1 MPRNASRRNGNQN
14 RAKRLRPRKRNQ
26 ENPGCLVRT
35 HPAQGFNVP
44 AGATRLVSG
53 PEFVRIRDNTIHE
66 FIQFIPANSITSS
79 NVGTSYAGFN
89 FTLSQLD
96 QAATWTAVFDQYQI
110 ARLEVRLIPRVDSN
124 TTATTGFGL
133 VYSAVDYDDSTAPPS
148 VASLEQRENCNVE
161 SALREQSVVFTPHA
175 ALAAYSGVFTSFANV
190 KEMWIDS
197 GSATVQHYGFKT
209 AWTSTTTNN
218 QTIDVITRM
227 VVRFRNVF

>member
-1 MPRNASRRNGNQN
+1 MPRNSSRR
-14 RAKRLRPRKRNQ
+14 RATQQRRRPAPRRRGLA
-26 ENPGCLVRT
+26 NPTTLIRT

-44 AGATRLVSG
+44 AGATRLMSG
-53 PEFVRIRDNTIHE
+53 PEFVRVRDNTVHE
-66 FIQFIPANSITSS
+66 FIQFIPASFISSS
-79 NVGTSYAGFN
+79 NVTSSFAGFN
-89 FTLSQLD
+89 YTLSQLD

-133 VYSAVDYDDSTAPPS
+133 VYSAIDYDDSTTPPS
-148 VASLEQRENCNVE
+148 IASIEQRENCNVE
-161 SALREQSVVFTPHA
+161 PALREQSVVFTPHA

-190 KEMWIDS
+190 KDMWIDS

-209 AWTSTTTNN
+209 GWTSTSVNN